1 MTKVRNLMLTAVA
14 GAAMLIAAAPALA
27 STTVYTSDG
36 GDTGGHAVFTP
47 GKVRAPDGGGTVSG
61 FTLTACDDDKD
72 GHRVGA
78 VVAIRRRD
86 APILA
91 QAVDFNGGDNGKCD
105 TTTVEGAPPP
115 NVIVQVY
122 RQDKS
127 ANGPRKDF
135 GDNL

>member
-1 MTKVRNLMLTAVA
+1 MTQVRRLIIIGAA
-14 GAAMLIAAAPALA
+14 GATMLLGAAPALA
-27 STTVYTSDG
+27 RTTVETSDR

-78 VVAIRRRD
+78 VVAINKRG
-86 APILA
+86 APVLA
-91 QAVDFNGGDNGKCD
+91 EAVDLNGGDNGKCD
-105 TTTVEGAPPP
+105 TTTVEGAPPK

-122 RQDKS
+122 RQDVS
-127 ANGPRKDF
+127 EDGPRKDF

>member
-1 MTKVRNLMLTAVA
+1 MTKVRKLIITAAA
-14 GAAMLIAAAPALA
+14 GAAILVAAAPAHA
-27 STTVYTSDG
+27 RTTVYTSDG

-47 GKVRAPDGGGTVSG
+47 GQVRAPDGGGTVSG

-78 VVAIRRRD
+78 VVAIRQRG
-86 APILA
+86 APELA
-91 QAVDFNGGDNGKCD
+91 AAVDVNGGDNGKCD
-105 TTTVEGAPPP
+105 TTTVEGTPPK

-122 RQDKS
+122 RQNGS